1 MICEWRLDITE
12 MVRDSKIT
20 KGPINL
26 QKNYYNDSL
35 KSRISKAGEPEPL
48 TFIEKEKDGNLDNT
62 FYLTAFHP
70 EDTDKKKPILIYC
83 DLRVVPRAFAEMNK
97 VGAARGDPNV
107 EPTLPDPVGRF
118 KLSLNPIS
126 MLN

>member
-1 MICEWRLDITE
+1 MQAWDRDLIASNDMICEWRLDITE
-12 MVRDSKIT
+12 MVRDAKIT

-62 FYLTAFHP
+62 FYLTAFHA
-70 EDTDKKKPILIYC
+70 ETAVFQSLFNHFSNRNQIILFLLFNNIIV
-83 DLRVVPRAFAEMNK
+83 R
-97 VGAARGDPNV
+97 
-107 EPTLPDPVGRF
+107 
-118 KLSLNPIS
+118 I
-126 MLN
+126 